1 MLSRKA
7 AALAAVVSLAAA
19 LSVVGALVT
28 DEARSAAAATAK
40 DRLHVKFVDGS
51 AIRLRGNTL
60 VSVGSTDVSALR
72 AVLRKYP
79 GVHVQRLF
87 SRSEEELAAEKAR
100 NERRTGKKQPDKNL
114 WYRMVLPPAR
124 DAAAL
129 VKDLRGLDIVQT
141 AYLEPL
147 PSPPPVTPSFVD
159 DQGYLNAATDGI
171 DAEYAWTIPG
181 GTGGNV
187 RIVDVEYSWNQ
198 SHEDLDAASGGGVL
212 IPNGTP
218 SDPFSNNDHGTAV
231 LGELISTNDSLGVTG
246 IAHGAGIGLVNANN
260 TGDGYDLA
268 DSIDTAAAA
277 LGPGDVILIEQQT
290 AGANGGCGSDQ
301 VGCVAVEWV
310 QAYYDAIVSAT
321 AAGIIVVEA
330 AGNGNED
337 LGDTGDYGSP
347 FPDGRADSGAIIVG
361 AGAAP
366 GCGSPARGRLSFSTF
381 GPRVNVQGWGQCV
394 VTTGYGDLQGASMS
408 NDAYTDTFGGT
419 SSASPIVTGAAA
431 ILSSVAQ
438 QQGVTWTPQQ
448 VRARLVATG
457 SAQQFGASGNIGPLP
472 DLGEALRA
480 FVPDSNPGGPYTTP
494 EGTNVTLTGA
504 ASTDPNGDALSYA
517 WDFDNDGFDDGST
530 QTVSYD
536 RVGQDGSFTV
546 RLRVTDSHGASDIDT
561 ATVNVTNVA
570 PTTVVDSTPSPQEN
584 SPVTITAT
592 VTDPGWLET
601 LGLSVNWGDG
611 TVASAGTVA
620 TTDNTR
626 PTATYTFSATHTYG
640 DDGTFTLSVCGT
652 DDDTQTCV
660 PASVTVTNVAPT
672 VTIDETGTTS
682 INGVPTFIANEGV
695 PITFNG
701 GVTDPG
707 SDDLTVSW
715 SWGDGPPAP
724 DVSTVYLN
732 AGPGADPDPS
742 PSINPRNVTDTKSHA
757 FGEACFYTIALDATD
772 DDAGNAVDDT
782 ASVIIAGN
790 ASLERGAG
798 YWLTQYRPRPS
809 AFSEARR
816 TCYLAIARFMSTVF
830 DETRNASTVALA
842 FEVLD
847 VGANGGDASQ
857 KLDRELMA
865 AWLNFANGAFGL
877 TELVDTNGDKA
888 PDTPFATMMA
898 TAEAVRNNPLSTQ
911 LQLLAQRDILER
923 VNGT

>member
-1 MLSRKA
+1 M
-7 AALAAVVSLAAA
+7 
-19 LSVVGALVT
+19 
-28 DEARSAAAATAK
+28 
-40 DRLHVKFVDGS
+40 
-51 AIRLRGNTL
+51 
-60 VSVGSTDVSALR
+60 
-72 AVLRKYP
+72 
-79 GVHVQRLF
+79 
-87 SRSEEELAAEKAR
+87 
-100 NERRTGKKQPDKNL
+100 
-114 WYRMVLPPAR
+114 
-124 DAAAL
+124 
-129 VKDLRGLDIVQT
+129 
-141 AYLEPL
+141 
-147 PSPPPVTPSFVD
+147 
-159 DQGYLNAATDGI
+159 
-171 DAEYAWTIPG
+171 
-181 GTGGNV
+181 

-198 SHEDLDAASGGGVL
+198 SHEDLDAASSGGVL

-268 DSIDTAAAA
+268 DSIDTAVAA

-321 AAGIIVVEA
+321 SAGVIVVEA

-408 NDAYTDTFGGT
+408 SDAYTDTFGGT

-438 QQGVTWTPQQ
+438 QQGVTWMLQQ

-570 PTTVVDSTPSPQEN
+570 PTTVVDATPSPQEN

-601 LGLSVNWGDG
+601 LGLTVNWGDG
-611 TVASAGTVA
+611 TPVSAGTVV

-626 PTATYTFSATHTYG
+626 PTATYTFSAMHTYG

-701 GVTDPG
+701 DVTDPG
-707 SDDLTVSW
+707 SDDLTVGW

-724 DVSTVYLN
+724 DVSTVYPN

-772 DDAGNAVDDT
+772 DDGGNAVDDT

-842 FEVLD
+842 FEVFDL
-847 VGANGGDASQ
+847 GGNGGDASQ

-911 LQLLAQRDILER
+911 LQLIAQRDILER
-923 VNGT
+923 VNGK

>member
-1 MLSRKA
+1 M
-7 AALAAVVSLAAA
+7 
-19 LSVVGALVT
+19 
-28 DEARSAAAATAK
+28 
-40 DRLHVKFVDGS
+40 
-51 AIRLRGNTL
+51 
-60 VSVGSTDVSALR
+60 
-72 AVLRKYP
+72 
-79 GVHVQRLF
+79 
-87 SRSEEELAAEKAR
+87 
-100 NERRTGKKQPDKNL
+100 
-114 WYRMVLPPAR
+114 
-124 DAAAL
+124 
-129 VKDLRGLDIVQT
+129 
-141 AYLEPL
+141 
-147 PSPPPVTPSFVD
+147 
-159 DQGYLNAATDGI
+159 
-171 DAEYAWTIPG
+171 
-181 GTGGNV
+181 
-187 RIVDVEYSWNQ
+187 
-198 SHEDLDAASGGGVL
+198 
-212 IPNGTP
+212 
-218 SDPFSNNDHGTAV
+218 
-231 LGELISTNDSLGVTG
+231 
-246 IAHGAGIGLVNANN
+246 
-260 TGDGYDLA
+260 
-268 DSIDTAAAA
+268 
-277 LGPGDVILIEQQT
+277 
-290 AGANGGCGSDQ
+290 
-301 VGCVAVEWV
+301 
-310 QAYYDAIVSAT
+310 
-321 AAGIIVVEA
+321 
-330 AGNGNED
+330 
-337 LGDTGDYGSP
+337 
-347 FPDGRADSGAIIVG
+347 
-361 AGAAP
+361 
-366 GCGSPARGRLSFSTF
+366 
-381 GPRVNVQGWGQCV
+381 
-394 VTTGYGDLQGASMS
+394 
-408 NDAYTDTFGGT
+408 
-419 SSASPIVTGAAA
+419 
-431 ILSSVAQ
+431 
-438 QQGVTWTPQQ
+438 
-448 VRARLVATG
+448 
-457 SAQQFGASGNIGPLP
+457 
-472 DLGEALRA
+472 
-480 FVPDSNPGGPYTTP
+480 
-494 EGTNVTLTGA
+494 TGA

-570 PTTVVDSTPSPQEN
+570 PTTVVDATPSPQEN

-601 LGLSVNWGDG
+601 LGLTVNWGDG
-611 TVASAGTVA
+611 TPVSAGTVV

-626 PTATYTFSATHTYG
+626 PTATYTFSAMHTYG

-701 GVTDPG
+701 DVTDPG
-707 SDDLTVSW
+707 SDDLTVGW

-772 DDAGNAVDDT
+772 DDGGNAVDDT

-842 FEVLD
+842 FEVFDL
-847 VGANGGDASQ
+847 GGNGGDASQ

-911 LQLLAQRDILER
+911 LQLIAQRDILER
-923 VNGT
+923 VNGK